1 MDAKAARGSQAFQSY
16 EMTRDLAVFV
26 AEKSMIPYRTPKR
39 APFLSM
45 TCSLSVVKAL
55 RL

>member
-1 MDAKAARGSQAFQSY
+1 MDVPKRGSQAFQSY
-16 EMTRDLAVFV
+16 EMTGDLAVFV